1 MVSYDENGMEI
12 NDTEPMVNP
21 NPYLGDP
28 EDEQSPV
35 IPSGGG
41 GGDISVYEGQNTV
54 QTFED
59 GSTLTIGPDGE
70 VVSSTEATDGTTGQ
84 AGTEITTRGLTPK
97 TGTTPAPGGTTP
109 TSKETLDKLGSWL
122 KTPAGMAIGATGL
135 AALLQA
141 TGSGSSDKTPK
152 GYQGGIPTLQANT
165 TQIPGAIEAAMD
177 RGNYGNVVP
186 QAGQAG
192 QGNRPDFAEMIKRLG
207 IARPTNPETPKSE
220 SKSFGDTL
228 EDFGYDGRGLAAV
241 MPQQDYRPGA
251 PDIAP
256 PPPTAKGMEPEE
268 TAKYMLMQQSRPQ
281 PQAQAQ
287 DPSKYHVKGAMG
299 RNYFSPTTF
308 SPVAAAP
315 AAPATGIATVAAPAA
330 KTATVAPAAKTATA
344 APAVM
349 PTYVDDRHPLNPD
362 SPDGVMYAKGGPT
375 TPRYLQGSTD
385 GMADKLNT
393 SIDGDQ
399 PAKLSHGEFVIPADV
414 VSHLGNGNSDAGADV
429 LYKMMDKV
437 RQARTG
443 NPKQGKKINPE
454 KFTPGGIAGYAGGG
468 AVAFVAGG
476 TTGATPSASG
486 APTNVESSLSSWAG
500 PYVTDM
506 LGKGQALANQ
516 PYQAYQG
523 PLTAGSSGLQ
533 DQAFAGLGSLQTPAA
548 MGEATKTAGNAA
560 TAMGNL
566 SYKPTG
572 IDQFTAG
579 AAQQYMNP
587 YLQASLNPQLEEAR
601 RQSQITQM
609 GNAAKATQAGAFGGS
624 RSAIMDTETQR
635 NLGSNLA
642 NITGQGYNNAY
653 DKAMA
658 QFNTEQGRQQQAGQF
673 GATYGL
679 NALQGQVGAAATQGS
694 LAGQENQMN
703 LSNIGAQMAGGTTQR
718 GIESEGIAAQQAAY
732 EKERMNP
739 YAQLQ
744 FQQSLLQGLPI
755 SSSTATTNTSTYQDV
770 MGKINDILGLGKS
783 VSGVVDATTKAPK

>member
-1 MVSYDENGMEI
+1 L
-12 NDTEPMVNP
+12 
-21 NPYLGDP
+21 LGN
-28 EDEQSPV
+28 S
-35 IPSGGG
+35 SLLKAKG
-41 GGDISVYEGQNTV
+41 NT
-54 QTFED
+54 
-59 GSTLTIGPDGE
+59 
-70 VVSSTEATDGTTGQ
+70 
-84 AGTEITTRGLTPK
+84 
-97 TGTTPAPGGTTP
+97 
-109 TSKETLDKLGSWL
+109 
-122 KTPAGMAIGATGL
+122 
-135 AALLQA
+135 
-141 TGSGSSDKTPK
+141 

-220 SKSFGDTL
+220 SKSFGDTP

-268 TAKYMLMQQSRPQ
+268 IAKYMLMQQSRPQ
-281 PQAQAQ
+281 PQAQAQAQPQAQ

-308 SPVAAAP
+308 SPVASAP
-315 AAPATGIATVAAPAA
+315 AAPAAAPAA
-330 KTATVAPAAKTATA
+330 APLVGIAAPAVIAPRP

-349 PTYVDDRHPLNPD
+349 PPNEGRSYQDFE
-362 SPDGVMYAKGGPT
+362 VMYAKGGPT
-375 TPRYLQGSTD
+375 TPRYLQGRTD

-443 NPKQGKKINPE
+443 NPHQGKKINPE

-468 AVAFVAGG
+468 AVAFGTGG
-476 TTGATPSASG
+476 TTGATPAASG
-486 APTNVESSLSSWAG
+486 APTNVESSLANWAG

-516 PYQAYQG
+516 PYQAYTG

-533 DQAFAGLGSLQTPAA
+533 DQAFAGLGGLQTPAA

-587 YLQASLNPQLEEAR
+587 YLQASLNPQIEEAR

-642 NITGQGYNNAY
+642 NITGKGYSDAF
-653 DKAMA
+653 DKAQQ

-679 NALQGQVGAAATQGS
+679 SALQGQVGAAATQGS
-694 LAGQENQMN
+694 LANQENQAN
-703 LSNIGAQMAGGTTQR
+703 LSNISAQMAGGTAQR
-718 GIESEGIAAQQAAY
+718 GIESEALAAQQAAY

-739 YAQLQ
+739 YYQVQ
-744 FQQSLLQGLPI
+744 FQQSLLNGLPI
-755 SSSTATTNTSTYQDV
+755 SSSTATTATNGLQDLTTNIKNLLGFTDSTGITSTAAKPAGTV
-770 MGKINDILGLGKS
+770 
-783 VSGVVDATTKAPK
+783 

>member
-1 MVSYDENGMEI
+1 MAYVQDADGFWYD
-12 NDTEPMVNP
+12 DEP
-21 NPYLGDP
+21 
-28 EDEQSPV
+28 E
-35 IPSGGG
+35 
-41 GGDISVYEGQNTV
+41 EGQTIPKDEELDPNIRIDEEPDPNIKTGATT
-54 QTFED
+54 QTFDD
-59 GSTLTIGPDGE
+59 GSTLTTYPDGR
-70 VVSSTEATDGTTGQ
+70 VTSTEATDGTTGQ

-109 TSKETLDKLGSWL
+109 KTPTSKETLDKLGTWL

-141 TGSGSSDKTPK
+141 TGNSSDKTPK

-220 SKSFGDTL
+220 SKSFGDTP

-268 TAKYMLMQQSRPQ
+268 IAKYMLMQQSRPQ
-281 PQAQAQ
+281 PQPQAQAQSQAQ

-308 SPVAAAP
+308 SPVAAATAAP
-315 AAPATGIATVAAPAA
+315 ATAAPATGIATVAAPAA
-330 KTATVAPAAKTATA
+330 KTATAAPAVVAPPTA

-349 PTYVDDRHPLNPD
+349 PTYVDNRHPLNPD
-362 SPDGVMYAKGGPT
+362 SPDGLMYAKGGPT

-393 SIDGDQ
+393 NIDGKQ
-399 PAKLSHGEFVIPADV
+399 AAKLSHGEFVIPADV

-468 AVAFVAGG
+468 AVAFVTGG
-476 TTGATPSASG
+476 ATGATPAASG

-516 PYQAYQG
+516 PYQAYTG
-523 PLTAGSSGLQ
+523 DLTAGSSGLQ
-533 DQAFAGLGSLQTPAA
+533 DQAFSGLGALQTPAA
-548 MGEATKTAGNAA
+548 MGQATKTAGEAA
-560 TAMGNL
+560 T
-566 SYKPTG
+566 
-572 IDQFTAG
+572 
-579 AAQQYMNP
+579 
-587 YLQASLNPQLEEAR
+587 
-601 RQSQITQM
+601 
-609 GNAAKATQAGAFGGS
+609 
-624 RSAIMDTETQR
+624 
-635 NLGSNLA
+635 
-642 NITGQGYNNAY
+642 
-653 DKAMA
+653 
-658 QFNTEQGRQQQAGQF
+658 
-673 GATYGL
+673 
-679 NALQGQVGAAATQGS
+679 
-694 LAGQENQMN
+694 
-703 LSNIGAQMAGGTTQR
+703 
-718 GIESEGIAAQQAAY
+718 
-732 EKERMNP
+732 
-739 YAQLQ
+739 
-744 FQQSLLQGLPI
+744 
-755 SSSTATTNTSTYQDV
+755 
-770 MGKINDILGLGKS
+770 
-783 VSGVVDATTKAPK
+783 